1 VTGRASRL
9 AIALLMLAVVAS
21 VCSLLIGSRWLAP
34 ASLWSALTDGSDPS
48 AGIAQARLD
57 RTLLAAAVGAALAL
71 AGAIL
76 QGVTRNPLADPGI
89 LGINAGASFAMVVA
103 MAGFGISDLG
113 AYVAVAF
120 LGAGL
125 ALILVH
131 AVAAAGRDGATP
143 TTLAIC
149 GAAVTAVLASATS
162 AVLLLDRQTMESFRF
177 WQVGTVSG
185 RDLSVLTIGAPF
197 LAVGIVLGLLCIRL
211 LDAAAL
217 GDDLARGLG
226 RRVGRDRAVVAV
238 AVVLLAGTA
247 TALAG
252 PIAFVGLLVPHAV
265 RALAGPGHRTV
276 LPLCLLGGAVLTLL
290 ADTVGRVL
298 LPPAEIQVGVMVALI
313 GGPAFVMLVRRGR
326 TVAL

>member
-1 VTGRASRL
+1 MTPRARRLSIALVLL
-9 AIALLMLAVVAS
+9 AILIAGISLVV
-21 VCSLLIGSRWLAP
+21 GSRWEAP
-34 ASLWSALTDGSDPS
+34 GAIAAALTDPDHPL

-57 RTLLAAAVGAALAL
+57 RTLLALAVGAALAL
-71 AGAIL
+71 AGALL
-76 QGVTRNPLADPGI
+76 QGITRNPLADPGI

-103 MAGFGISDLG
+103 MAGFGVSSLG

-125 ALILVH
+125 ALVFVH
-131 AVAAAGRDGATP
+131 AVAAIGRDGATP

-185 RDLSVLTIGAPF
+185 RDLSVLGIGAPF
-197 LAVGIVLGLLCIRL
+197 LVAGIVIALLCVRL

-226 RRVGRDRAVVAV
+226 RKTTRDRAVVAV
-238 AVVLLAGTA
+238 AVILLAGTA

-252 PIAFVGLLVPHAV
+252 PIAFVGLLVPHAI
-265 RALAGPGHRTV
+265 RSLAGPGHRAL
-276 LPLCLLGGAVLTLL
+276 LPLCLLGGAVLTLA
-290 ADTVGRVL
+290 ADTIGRII
-298 LPPAEIQVGVMVALI
+298 LPPAEVQVGVMVALI
-313 GGPAFVMLVRRGR
+313 GGPVFVLLVRGGR

>member
-1 VTGRASRL
+1 MTGRASRL
-9 AIALLMLAVVAS
+9 AIVLLVLAVVAS

-71 AGAIL
+71 AGALL

-125 ALILVH
+125 ALIFVH

-238 AVVLLAGTA
+238 AVVLLAG
-247 TALAG
+247 
-252 PIAFVGLLVPHAV
+252 LLVPHAV
-265 RALAGPGHRTV
+265 RALAGPGHRTL